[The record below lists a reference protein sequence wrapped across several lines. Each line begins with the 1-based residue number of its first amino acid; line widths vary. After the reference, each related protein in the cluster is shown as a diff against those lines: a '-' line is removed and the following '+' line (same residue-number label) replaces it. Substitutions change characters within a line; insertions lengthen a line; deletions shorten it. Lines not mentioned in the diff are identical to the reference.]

1 MKPKRSKSSYTLL
14 AGLTGLLIIGAW
26 FAYEIYTALTKS
38 QVTERQA
45 AAIIPLTESIR
56 VEAVNNLDGRRKFSP
71 ADFSQLVLNITESTP
86 STPVGSIA
94 TSSAANP

>member
-14 AGLTGLLIIGAW
+14 VGLAGLLTIGAW
-26 FAYEIYTALTKS
+26 FAYGIYSALTKS

-45 AAIIPLTESIR
+45 AAIVPLTESIR
-56 VEAVNNLDGRRKFSP
+56 VEVVENLDERRKFSP
-71 ADFSQLVLNITESTP
+71 ADFSQLVLNITGSTP
-86 STPVGSIA
+86 STSAGGVA